1 MKKILLDTNAY
12 SYYLKGDQVV
22 FNEIINSDRVYVSI
36 FVMAE
41 LLAGF
46 KGGSKEKAN
55 RSILN
60 KFLSKSTV
68 EILKAGIETSES
80 FSEIKHALKSQ
91 GTPIPINDVWIAAH
105 VRESGATLVT
115 YDKHFEQ
122 ISDLRI
128 WDYPVQYKR
137 NEKVTLHQ

>member
-12 SYYLKGDQVV
+12 SNYLKGDQVV

-41 LLAGF
+41 LLTGF
-46 KGGSKEKAN
+46 KGVSKEKEN
-55 RSILN
+55 RKILN

-68 EILKAGIETSES
+68 EILKAGVEI

-91 GTPIPINDVWIAAH
+91 GTPIPIDDVWIAAH
-105 VRESGATLVT
+105 VRESGATLVS
-115 YDKHFEQ
+115 YDKYFER
-122 ISDLRI
+122 IPSLRM
-128 WDYPVQYKR
+128 WDYSA
-137 NEKVTLHQ
+137 